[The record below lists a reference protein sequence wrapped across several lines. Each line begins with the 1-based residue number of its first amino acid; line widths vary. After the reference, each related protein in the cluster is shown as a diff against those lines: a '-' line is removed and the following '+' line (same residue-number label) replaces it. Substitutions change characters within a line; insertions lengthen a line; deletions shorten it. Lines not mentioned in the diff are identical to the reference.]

1 MITKLNLKTELKD
14 SIESDTVYTY
24 KIKYRIETKNEMS
37 LEDIYAIVDKQNNIK
52 VCEFF
57 EISDAFPAKMKF
69 FNDNINTLERYS
81 NDKFVLEQD
90 LADILEAIR
99 EKDY

>member
-1 MITKLNLKTELKD
+1 
-14 SIESDTVYTY
+14 
-24 KIKYRIETKNEMS
+24 MS

-57 EISDAFPAKMKF
+57 EISDAFSAKMKF

>member
-1 MITKLNLKTELKD
+1 MKKVA
-14 SIESDTVYTY
+14 SDTL
-24 KIKYRIETKNEMS
+24 RRCDGE
-37 LEDIYAIVDKQNNIK
+37 
-52 VCEFF
+52 
-57 EISDAFPAKMKF
+57 MKF